1 MCVEGGGQGGQRQEG
16 REAGP
21 HQAALGG
28 PELHG
33 DACEQRSG
41 RPRGPAPSLEPRGGG
56 GNAASSLGNCWD
68 CFSPTR
74 VPSLWLTPASHSLP
88 APAPLPTSR
97 LQPGLASAP
106 PLSSQSPS
114 LLTPPPPSPASRPK
128 QPETG
133 MAGPRAFGRA
143 TCASP
148 APASFQAD
156 LTMAPFTRE
165 RSWLPWSPRGDVPA
179 PGAGRR
185 RSETQEGVAEA
196 ERGQGAQSLLPPP
209 PCDSEVTDTQPIP
222 QRSDSLGP
230 GCGGTNKCG
239 SRWREGVSHGVL
251 GEGRLGPQP
260 TLWLASPGP

>member
-1 MCVEGGGQGGQRQEG
+1 MASVPGRFLQGPAGL
-16 REAGP
+16 AGP
-21 HQAALGG
+21 LRNRVLAL
-28 PELHG
+28 
-33 DACEQRSG
+33 SI
-41 RPRGPAPSLEPRGGG
+41 
-56 GNAASSLGNCWD
+56 
-68 CFSPTR
+68 T
-74 VPSLWLTPASHSLP
+74 LWLSVWRRPQIYQSSAVKSFLLQGSEGS
-88 APAPLPTSR
+88 SR
-97 LQPGLASAP
+97 VFTLQPPSAP
-106 PLSSQSPS
+106 RQIEIRTQHFSGPTYSRPNSLHSCPS

-239 SRWREGVSHGVL
+239 SRWREGVSHRVL